1 MTPLSTGRIRCE
13 VEVPLGSRA
22 SVRSG
27 LCLGLGELSA
37 AGEALIG
44 ELEGWQGPGVVVLAG
59 GTFTNEVDV
68 ATVLAFQ
75 SRVSNA
81 IRHFISVANR
91 HIVLLEDDP
100 ERASSLEPFLRTF
113 GITVGVEAVLRCTT
127 ATGTDEVLVLAVA
140 TPAPLETQGEEQ
152 DWLAGLNLVND
163 DTTARRLATSGAL
176 YRRLVGLVWIAPL
189 LAVIVGILTDV
200 SWVGTR
206 LERVGR
212 HGRIFQ
218 EVTDAT
224 PAQRVLAVLVTILIV
239 EALGIG
245 LAVLLSRRAFARQ
258 APEARPDVL
267 EDHSDQEL
275 LDQARKEHS
284 AGFTGVIIGNAPSLG
299 LSPLD
304 SGFVALCPA
313 SGPLLREHEG
323 RLGLPPLFMIHHLDV
338 VVSIEP
344 GADLHVALLASDHP
358 ERSSLTRV
366 ERMALGDV
374 RSAIPTPDPGRR
386 VAAEWPHG
394 TAWPPPVD
402 LTAERRRQ
410 RRVRRVAGTL
420 LFATGL
426 IDLLLAVIPPLR
438 WKLKAVLTVLP
449 LGVSQTAAA
458 GIAIVG
464 LALIMLARGIYRG
477 QQRAWRVAVVLLG
490 LSTMLHLI
498 HAINLLALLISAGV
512 LVLLVL
518 QRRCFT
524 AVTDRR
530 SLAKAAPV
538 LLSILSVAVI
548 AGFFGVE
555 LSQRHRSTLPPWPSV
570 LLAVVER
577 LVGLQ
582 SVVLP
587 DRVDDFL
594 YPSMLV
600 VGVSVLLVTLYLATR
615 PAVDRRLSEA
625 GRPETRRLSERR
637 ARDIVT
643 RSGRGTLDYF
653 ALRDDK
659 QYFFY
664 GDTLVAYAVFGGVA
678 LVSPD
683 PIGPEAER
691 TQAWAAFRTYC
702 DRHAWTLGVIGAG
715 IEWLPIY
722 QASGMRYLYLG
733 DEAVVDVPNF
743 SLEGGKMKGLRQAC
757 TRLERKGYTV
767 EFLDPSRIDPARVA
781 ALVELMGLNRRG
793 EGERGFSMQLGRLFD
808 PKDQGL
814 LLCIVSD
821 EQGNPAAMC
830 QFVPS
835 TAIGGWSLDL
845 MRRDPGEHPNGLL
858 DYALCSTIARLK
870 EQGATGLSLNFSAF
884 RSTLDG
890 ERGDSISQRA
900 QRWGLKRLSTIMPIE
915 TLWRF
920 NEKYQPSW
928 LARHLVFA
936 SPENFVAV
944 VSAAFRAESITELP
958 VLGRFLSQDPV
969 NRPGTVVPPEILEA
983 AGALDSEHP

>member
-1 MTPLSTGRIRCE
+1 M
-13 VEVPLGSRA
+13 
-22 SVRSG
+22 RSG
-27 LCLGLGELSA
+27 LLLGPGTLSP
-37 AGEALIG
+37 AGAALIA
-44 ELEGWQGPGVVVLAG
+44 ELENWQGGGVVVLAG
-59 GTFTNEVDV
+59 GTFANASEAAFT
-68 ATVLAFQ
+68 LAAQ
-75 SRVSNA
+75 ARLA
-81 IRHFISVANR
+81 GALRHFSAGPHRKIL
-91 HIVLLEDDP
+91 LLEEDAQVALELAP
-100 ERASSLEPFLRTF
+100 LLSSF
-113 GITVGVEAVLRCTT
+113 GVTVGVEAVLHCQ
-127 ATGTDEVLVLAVA
+127 TGTGVEDVLVLANA
-140 TPAPLETQGEEQ
+140 APPAIEIAGEHHE
-152 DWLAGLNLVND
+152 WLAGIDLAED
-163 DTTARRLATSGAL
+163 QATARRLASSRAL
-176 YRRLVGLVWIAPL
+176 YRRLVGLVWVAPI
-189 LAVIVGILTDV
+189 LAVIVGVLTDFA
-200 SWVGTR
+200 WVGTR

-212 HGRIFQ
+212 QGRIFR
-218 EVTDAT
+218 EVADAT
-224 PAQRVLAVLVTILIV
+224 PAQRILAVLVAIVLV
-239 EALGIG
+239 EALGFG
-245 LAVLLSRRAFARQ
+245 LAVLLSRRAFTRT
-258 APEARPDVL
+258 APETRPDVT

-275 LDQARKEHS
+275 LDRAREERA
-284 AGFTGVIIGNAPSLG
+284 AGFTGVIIGNSPSLG

-304 SGFVALCPA
+304 IGFVALCAP
-313 SGPLLREHEG
+313 SHRVLREHEG
-323 RLGLPPLFMIHHLDV
+323 RLGLPPVFMVHEVDV
-338 VVSIEP
+338 VVSLEV

-366 ERMALGDV
+366 ERAALGEV
-374 RSAIPTPDPGRR
+374 RAVIPADGPSRR

-394 TAWPPPVD
+394 TPWPPPVD
-402 LTAERRRQ
+402 LTLERRHQ
-410 RRVRRVAGTL
+410 HRVRRLAGNL
-420 LFATGL
+420 LFITGL
-426 IDLLLAVIPPLR
+426 LDLLLAVVPPLR
-438 WKLKAVLTVLP
+438 WKLRAVLTLLP
-449 LGVSQTAAA
+449 LGASQTAAA
-458 GIAIVG
+458 AMAIVG
-464 LALIMLARGIYRG
+464 LSLIMLARGIYRG
-477 QQRAWRVAVVLLG
+477 QRRAWRVATVLLA
-490 LSTMLHLI
+490 LSTVLHLV
-498 HAINLLALLISAGV
+498 HAINLLALLVSASV
-512 LVLLVL
+512 LVLLLV
-518 QRRCFT
+518 QRSCFM

-530 SLAKAAPV
+530 SLAKAAPALV
-538 LLSILSVAVI
+538 SILGIAVI

-555 LSQRHRSTLPPWPSV
+555 LSQRHRGTLPAWPSV
-570 LLAVVER
+570 FLGVLER

-594 YPSMLV
+594 YPSMVVVGISVLV
-600 VGVSVLLVTLYLATR
+600 VALYLATR

-625 GRPETRRLSERR
+625 SGPEARRLSERR

-659 QYFFY
+659 QHFFY

-678 LVSPD
+678 LVAPD

-691 TQAWAAFRTYC
+691 TQAWAAFRAHC

-733 DEAVVDVPNF
+733 DEAVVDIPNF

-767 EFLDPSRIDPARVA
+767 EFLDPARMDPARIPP
-781 ALVELMGLNRRG
+781 LVELMGLNRRG

-808 PKDQGL
+808 PKDEGL
-814 LLCIVSD
+814 LLCVVAD

-858 DYALCSTIARLK
+858 DFALCSTIARFK

-915 TLWRF
+915 TLWKF

-936 SPENFVAV
+936 SPENFVAI
-944 VSAAFRAESITELP
+944 VSAAFRAESITEIP
-958 VLGRFLSQDPV
+958 VLGRFLTQDPS

-983 AGALDSEHP
+983 AGASDLEHP